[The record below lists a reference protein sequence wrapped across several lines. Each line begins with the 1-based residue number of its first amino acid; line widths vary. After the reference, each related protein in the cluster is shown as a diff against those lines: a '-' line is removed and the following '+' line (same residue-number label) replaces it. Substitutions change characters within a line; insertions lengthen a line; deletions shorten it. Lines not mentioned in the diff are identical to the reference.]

1 MKYKTKMRE
10 LTLYKV
16 VNFIFLAY
24 AWFLGAMATTGIV
37 YIIYGLASGEVD
49 TTNLTFGVFDTLG
62 Y

>member
-10 LTLYKV
+10 LTLHKV
-16 VNFIFLAY
+16 VHFIFLAY
-24 AWFLGAMATTGIV
+24 AWFLGAMAATGII
-37 YIIYGLASGEVD
+37 YMIYGLASGEVD

>member
-1 MKYKTKMRE
+1 MRE

-24 AWFLGAMATTGIV
+24 AWFLGAMATTGII
-37 YIIYGLASGEVD
+37 YILYGLISGEVD

-62 Y
+62 